1 MSDQATKEKRRGP
14 QGGVTTIT
22 PGGLVRKSILIH
34 GDEEEALREKA
45 YKDRMSES
53 SIVREALRSY
63 LGIEEEAEEK
73 D

>member
-1 MSDQATKEKRRGP
+1 MTEEAVKERKRGP

-34 GDEEEALREKA
+34 ADEEDALRAKA

-53 SIVREALRSY
+53 SIVREALREY
-63 LGIEEEAEEK
+63 LDIE
-73 D
+73 DSDD

>member
-1 MSDQATKEKRRGP
+1 MSEQAAKEKRRGP

-34 GDEEEALREKA
+34 ADEEEKLREKA

-53 SIVREALRSY
+53 SIVREALRVY
-63 LGIEEEAEEK
+63 LGIEDDK
-73 D
+73 